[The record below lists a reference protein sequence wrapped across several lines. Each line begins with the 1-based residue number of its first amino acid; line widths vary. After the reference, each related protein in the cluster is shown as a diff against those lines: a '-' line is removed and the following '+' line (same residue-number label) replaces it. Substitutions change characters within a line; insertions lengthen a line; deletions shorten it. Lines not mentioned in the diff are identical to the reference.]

1 MEIMKDF
8 NELQFVRITNA
19 EMFWMIPRKLFD
31 DIKEKSYDV
40 DMLYKM
46 AGQYLS
52 PTSFMFL
59 LVDADAQIKGF
70 LWFYLNLLN
79 KKAQVNILTVDSEY
93 QGSMAIQK
101 TAEFI
106 KSLDKDLTIEI
117 MTSRPK
123 AFEKA
128 GFKRSETLIMEI

>member
-1 MEIMKDF
+1 MKDF
-8 NELQFVRITNA
+8 NELQFVRITNT

-31 DIKEKSYDV
+31 DIKDKNYDV
-40 DMLYKM
+40 EMLYKM

-59 LVDADAQIKGF
+59 LVDEYSKIKGF

-79 KKAQVNILTVDSEY
+79 KKAQVNILTIDPDY
-93 QGSMAIQK
+93 QGSKAIQK

-128 GFKRSETLIMEI
+128 GFKKSETLIMEI

>member
-1 MEIMKDF
+1 MKDF
-8 NELQFVRITNA
+8 NELQFVRITNT

-31 DIKEKSYDV
+31 DIKDKNYDV
-40 DMLYKM
+40 EMLYKM
-46 AGQYLS
+46 TGQYLS

-59 LVDADAQIKGF
+59 LVDEYSKIKGF

-79 KKAQVNILTVDSEY
+79 KKAQVNILTIDPDY
-93 QGSMAIQK
+93 QGSKAIQK

-128 GFKRSETLIMEI
+128 GFKRSETLILEI

>member
-1 MEIMKDF
+1 MKNF
-8 NELQFVRITNA
+8 NELQFIRITNA
-19 EMFWMIPRKLFD
+19 DMFWMIPRKLFD
-31 DIKEKSYDV
+31 DIKDKNYDV
-40 DMLYKM
+40 EMLYKM

-59 LVDADAQIKGF
+59 LIDEHSKIKGF

-79 KKAQVNILTVDSEY
+79 KKAQVNILTIDPDY
-93 QGSMAIQK
+93 QGSKAIQK

-106 KSLDKDLTIEI
+106 KSLDKALTIEI

-128 GFKRSETLIMEI
+128 GFVKSKTLIMEI

>member
-1 MEIMKDF
+1 
-8 NELQFVRITNA
+8 
-19 EMFWMIPRKLFD
+19 MFWMIPRKLFD
-31 DIKEKSYDV
+31 GIKDNNYDI

-46 AGQYLS
+46 VGQYLS

-59 LVDADAQIKGF
+59 LVDEESQIKGF
-70 LWFYLNLLN
+70 LWFYFNLLN
-79 KKAQVNILTVDSEY
+79 KKAQVNILTVHSEY
-93 QGSMAIQK
+93 QGSKAIQK

-106 KSLDKDLTIEI
+106 KSMGKDITIEI

-128 GFKRSETLIMEI
+128 GFKKSETFILEI

>member
-1 MEIMKDF
+1 MKDF

-59 LVDADAQIKGF
+59 LVDAAAQIKGF

>member
-1 MEIMKDF
+1 MKDF
-8 NELQFVRITNA
+8 NELQFIRITNT

-31 DIKEKSYDV
+31 DIKDKNYDIEL
-40 DMLYKM
+40 LYKM

-59 LVDADAQIKGF
+59 IIDSESQIKGF

-79 KKAQVNILTVDSEY
+79 KKAQVNILTVDPEY
-93 QGSMAIQK
+93 QGSKAIQK

-128 GFKRSETLIMEI
+128 GFKKSETLIMEI